1 MGKKLE
7 TDIVINL
14 AGNLAN
20 KARLYGNSMSDFAK
34 KSSVAMTMLKR
45 SADVA
50 GRGIDTLGNRF
61 VGAAVAMGTGV
72 AANQFAN
79 LDRRLSRLAI
89 SADIT
94 TDKAKEL
101 YDQIREISNEK
112 GIRIDPKEA
121 LSAVEEILTK
131 TGDLEY
137 AIKNLPNMAAVI
149 QATGASGQNIGGIF
163 TEFKKLGIDSAE
175 DAMKAIDILNKQG
188 KSGAFTLA
196 SLANYGPQLFAAYAA
211 TGRKGVE
218 AVTELGAAMQVIRE
232 GSGSDAEAVTSF
244 SALIRDLTD
253 PSRVKLLK
261 QIGGNPFNQSS
272 GINVFDP
279 EKLKAGKEEMRSIT
293 DLMTEIIVRSKAKSD
308 NLGLLNLTDEADKA
322 LNPLKAVYKQLGEVN
337 VFDKFMKITGD
348 GSATLKDAAIAGGD
362 LAASLQRIN
371 NEVERASNSVF
382 AGPFKEIADAINGID
397 QDTIDNWLKWASV
410 AVVAVGT
417 VVAAKKAAG
426 WGKDIFGGK
435 GKNGIGGAG
444 GNGGFADMGVM
455 PVYVVNMG
463 AGGMGNGLPIPD
475 TLDPKGGNPSGPNKG
490 LLAAG
495 ALLVSRLGVVGAA
508 AYTVNNDPNI
518 IPIKL
523 RRSSDIDPSLSKG
536 IPIQPGL
543 LDALDD
549 FKRWFS
555 SSPNPDAANVNISSM
570 VNGINGQLNLKLDL
584 TDNRPKL
591 TVANKPS
598 FMTIDPDM
606 GFN

>member
-20 KARLYGNSMSDFAK
+20 KARQYGNSMSDFAK
-34 KSSVAMTMLKR
+34 KNDKAMLMVNRSVA
-45 SADVA
+45 AA

-61 VGAAVAMGTGV
+61 VGAAIAMGTGV

-101 YDQIREISNEK
+101 YDQIRQVSNEE

-131 TGDLEY
+131 TGDLDF

-149 QATGASGQNIGGIF
+149 QASGASGQNVGGIF
-163 TEFKKLGIDSAE
+163 TEFKKLAISGSE
-175 DAMKAIDILNKQG
+175 EAMVAIDTLNKQG

-211 TGRKGVE
+211 TGRQGTQ
-218 AVTELGAAMQVIRE
+218 AVTELGAAIQVIRD
-232 GSGSDAEAVTSF
+232 GFGSDAEAVTGFNSI
-244 SALIRDLTD
+244 IRDITRPD
-253 PSRVKLLK
+253 TAAFLK
-261 QIGGNPFNQSS
+261 RN
-272 GINVFDP
+272 GIDVFDP
-279 EKLKAGKEEMRSIT
+279 EKLKKGVEQMRPLS
-293 DLMTEIIVRSKAKSD
+293 DLMKEIVIGSE
-308 NLGLLNLTDEADKA
+308 GLSEKLKPLNLTDEAKKA
-322 LNPLKAVYKQLGEVN
+322 LNPLLAVYSQTGKVD

-397 QDTIDNWLKWASV
+397 QNTIDNWLKWASV

-435 GKNGIGGAG
+435 GKNGKGGAG
-444 GNGGFADMGVM
+444 GSGGFADMGVM

-463 AGGMGNGLPIPD
+463 AGGMGNGIPD
-475 TLDPKGGNPSGPNKG
+475 ITNAGESNKKGTSKINSVLGTLGKAFIVGSVAEGFFGDTDFAKWAKKTTHLEKDLFPSIFGENIREVGDKGRTN
-490 LLAAG
+490 
-495 ALLVSRLGVVGAA
+495 
-508 AYTVNNDPNI
+508 
-518 IPIKL
+518 
-523 RRSSDIDPSLSKG
+523 SDIT
-536 IPIQPGL
+536 
-543 LDALDD
+543 
-549 FKRWFS
+549 
-555 SSPNPDAANVNISSM
+555 SM
-570 VNGINGQLNLKLDL
+570 VNSINGQLNLKLDL
-584 TDNRPKL
+584 TDNRAKL
-591 TVANKPS
+591 TVVNRPP
-598 FMTIDPDM
+598 FMTVDPDM
-606 GFN
+606 GLN